1 MKAKIK
7 DILKIE
13 RHKRGMTQQQVANY
27 LHMARGSYAQY
38 ETGANTPT
46 TDNLIR
52 LADLYGCSLDYLAGR
67 YSFVEMAKQSFKQG
81 YETGEKV
88 GDQIAENI
96 EAKKAKRKKA

>member
-13 RHKRGMTQQQVANY
+13 RHKRGMTQQQVADY
-27 LHMARGSYAQY
+27 LHMARGSYAMY
-38 ETGANTPT
+38 ETGQNTPT
-46 TDNLIR
+46 TDNLIM

-81 YETGEKV
+81 YETGYQAGDEIIEKK
-88 GDQIAENI
+88 EK
-96 EAKKAKRKKA
+96 AKKKKA